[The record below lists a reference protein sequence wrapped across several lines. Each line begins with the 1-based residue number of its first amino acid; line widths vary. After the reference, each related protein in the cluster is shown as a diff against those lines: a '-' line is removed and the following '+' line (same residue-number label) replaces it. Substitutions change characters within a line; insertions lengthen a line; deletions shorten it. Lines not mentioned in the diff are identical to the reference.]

1 MIYGQRERGLPLGR
15 APAVLEHRTLADFQR
30 WAVRRLYK
38 VVPFDNYD
46 AQARER
52 GRLNSV
58 QPRAVLGQREIGAA
72 GGKAGPG
79 RGKKTG
85 SDTTRLGR
93 GRGYVLARLD
103 RDGFA
108 DLAAQVRVKTKS
120 AAEAARQAGFQKR
133 FTPADKVRRLLPKL
147 TDAEWEQLKAVEDD
161 RRVRGRTDHARGAK
175 AEPGVAFMPQE
186 FIATSPPRQTR
197 QTVRRA

>member
-1 MIYGQRERGLPLGR
+1 MFDLIVSGGVAVMPDMSE
-15 APAVLEHRTLADFQR
+15 PAD
-30 WAVRRLYK
+30 
-38 VVPFDNYD
+38 
-46 AQARER
+46 
-52 GRLNSV
+52 
-58 QPRAVLGQREIGAA
+58 IGVA

-103 RDGFA
+103 RDAFA
-108 DLAAQVRVKTKS
+108 ELAAQVRVKTKS

-147 TDAEWEQLKAVEDD
+147 TDAEWEQLKASENG
-161 RRVRGRTDHARGAK
+161 RRISN
-175 AEPGVAFMPQE
+175 GVLAG
-186 FIATSPPRQTR
+186 
-197 QTVRRA
+197 